1 MGSVSDLRRGVSPD
15 ERRARVV
22 LSRVVEPGDV
32 DASRLVREHSAAA
45 LLTRLV
51 AGTDLDKP
59 KVRDWSERLSRADH
73 DHLMGVAD
81 SVSARYLCPGDDEWP
96 VALDDL
102 QRLEEESGD
111 RRGGAPFGLWVRGG
125 GHLRRLAHRSVAIVG
140 ARASTAYGEHV
151 AGALAFG
158 CAEKGFTVVS
168 GGAFGID
175 AAGHRGALAQGGPTM
190 AVLASGVDRLYP
202 PGNTP
207 LLKRIAETG
216 LVVSEV
222 APGCVPSK
230 SRFLVRNRL
239 IAALTQ
245 GTVVVEAALRS
256 GSLNTARWA
265 LDALRPVMGV
275 PGPVTATSSAGVHQ
289 LLRHPA
295 TLLVTDAEEVIE
307 HISRAGE
314 NLAAV
319 KQGPTTA
326 RDRLHPRSRQLLDAI
341 PAVLAATS
349 ESLAKAAGLSHCDVV
364 DRLRELEH
372 LGAVVRED
380 ENRWRIARS

>member
-73 DHLMGVAD
+73 DHLMGMAD

-102 QRLEEESGD
+102 QRLEGESGD

-158 CAEKGFTVVS
+158 CAEQGFTVVS

-175 AAGHRGALAQGGPTM
+175 AASHRGAIAQGGPTM

-202 PGNTP
+202 PGNTT

-216 LVVSEV
+216 LVVSEA

-275 PGPVTATSSAGVHQ
+275 PGPVTATSSAGVHE

-295 TLLVTDAEEVIE
+295 TLLVTDAAEVIE
-307 HISRAGE
+307 HISPAGVG
-314 NLAAV
+314 LAAV

-326 RDRLHPRSRQLLDAI
+326 RDRLQPRSRQLLDSI

-349 ESLAKAAGLSHCDVV
+349 ESIAKAAGLNHADVV
-364 DRLRELEH
+364 DRLQVLEH

-380 ENRWRIARS
+380 ENRWRIARP